1 MESTTLWRYIR
12 LHREQEQLTWV
23 KAIKIRIPHLRVQL
37 NSIRAARKLFTSCV
51 RTLRGG
57 DDCGEQGANE
67 EAGRR
72 CWGWGWGW
80 LAAYGSRVGVHSMWE
95 DGNVL
100 MKNRNVL

>member
-67 EAGRR
+67 EGSPLPGGAGAGA
-72 CWGWGWGW
+72 GWP
-80 LAAYGSRVGVHSMWE
+80 
-95 DGNVL
+95 L
-100 MKNRNVL
+100 MVVEWACTACGKMETF